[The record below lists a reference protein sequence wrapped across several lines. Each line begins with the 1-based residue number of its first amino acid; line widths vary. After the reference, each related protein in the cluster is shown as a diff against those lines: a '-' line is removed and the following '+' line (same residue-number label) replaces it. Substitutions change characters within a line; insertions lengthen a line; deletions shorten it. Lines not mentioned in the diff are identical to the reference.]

1 MSKTIDVDTRTFVRF
16 WLVILGLG
24 VIGLLIWQAMPGI
37 LVVLTSIFFAVALRP
52 IAKRIDSIDKRKER
66 RGLASVMSVVIV
78 VISIL
83 AIIGLVG
90 PVVVNETSK
99 FLGAVPEQVNTLL
112 KSDEINKFGS
122 SIGIPDLREQIIVSV
137 KETSQNFFAVS
148 VALSSVVKPSYSSLK
163 LLRYS

>member
-24 VIGLLIWQAMPGI
+24 IIGLLIWQAMPGI

-52 IAKRIDSIDKRKER
+52 IAKRIDNIDKKKER

-90 PVVVNETSK
+90 PVIVNETSK
-99 FLGAVPEQVNTLL
+99 FLGAVPEQIPALL
-112 KSDEINKFGS
+112 
-122 SIGIPDLREQIIVSV
+122 
-137 KETSQNFFAVS
+137 
-148 VALSSVVKPSYSSLK
+148 
-163 LLRYS
+163 